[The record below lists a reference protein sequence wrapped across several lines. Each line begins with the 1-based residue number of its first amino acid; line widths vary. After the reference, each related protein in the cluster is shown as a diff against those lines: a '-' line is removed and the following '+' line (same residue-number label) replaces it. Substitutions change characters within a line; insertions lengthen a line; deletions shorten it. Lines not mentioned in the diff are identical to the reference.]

1 MLVDL
6 HMHSHFS
13 FDAQPNTVME
23 LAAAS
28 IKRGLSVIAITDHK
42 DYFWNRPPMELDLAG
57 VQAEIDKARTQYG
70 DQIEVLKG
78 IELGEPNADPT
89 AMELLETYPFDVVI
103 GSLHAMPNDIDFYDM
118 DYDNLDQE
126 QLLRDY
132 LVEAKKMAEHG
143 GFDVFAHL
151 DYPLRVMKRD
161 YNHPSFENFMEWVML
176 RDYLVEAKKM
186 AEHGGF
192 DVFAHL
198 DYPLRVMKRDYNH
211 PSFEN
216 FMEWVTPVLRAI
228 IDRELSFEIN
238 AAGLFAWMKQVGPE
252 DFVLEEYRRL
262 GGTMISI
269 GSDSHAAASVGRGAE
284 ECIAHAK
291 RHGFHEV
298 MVYRNRKPYA
308 VSVG

>member
-28 IKRGLSVIAITDHK
+28 IKRGLSVIAVTDHK
-42 DYFWNRPPMELDLAG
+42 DYFWNHPPMELDLAG
-57 VQAEIDKARTQYG
+57 VQAEIDKARAQYG
-70 DQIEVLKG
+70 GQIEILKG
-78 IELGEPNADPT
+78 IELGEPNADPA
-89 AMELLETYPFDVVI
+89 AMELLEAYPFDVVI

-161 YNHPSFENFMEWVML
+161 YNHPSFENFMEWV
-176 RDYLVEAKKM
+176 
-186 AEHGGF
+186 
-192 DVFAHL
+192 
-198 DYPLRVMKRDYNH
+198 
-211 PSFEN
+211 
-216 FMEWVTPVLRAI
+216 TPVLREI